1 MGIAFFSFPIMEWR
15 ENTSCFYG
23 SALALFLG
31 YAGWEDFD
39 LVYYCDIPRH
49 DLDTSRRNNR
59 MRKNI
64 LEKRHC
70 CTGNIILGL
79 LFMLVMI
86 RFKDY
91 SGLMI
96 NLRLP

>member
-1 MGIAFFSFPIMEWR
+1 
-15 ENTSCFYG
+15 
-23 SALALFLG
+23 
-31 YAGWEDFD
+31 
-39 LVYYCDIPRH
+39 VYYCDIPRH
-49 DLDTSRRNNR
+49 DLETSRSNNR

-79 LFMLVMI
+79 LFMLVMTC
-86 RFKDY
+86 FEDY

-96 NLRLP
+96 NLRLPQGFDTTMTLRRPGSISTLASAKRKLHLMLT